1 MIIVHILLWILKIAG
16 ILLLLV
22 LGLLLLGI
30 LTVLF
35 VPVRY
40 ELSAS
45 GDIEEP
51 EKITGKI
58 SIRYFFRLIR
68 FQAAYENQKFHWMAG
83 IAWKKI
89 GQDKNEEPEEEIQE
103 KETPEKYKE
112 DKKVPGRP
120 EDGTREP
127 EEQEGRGK
135 ENDSRKREAVKKEK
149 PDPEKKQ
156 EEKKRKKKSRKAGKA
171 RKRNP
176 DGSGFPGKS
185 SIHFKESVI
194 KIKTLSKTK
203 DRIEKF
209 IKDEVHQSAFKKG
222 KIVLIHFIKTWMP
235 KEARGYVE
243 YGFDDPYYTGKLLSW
258 LALFY
263 PFFGKWL
270 QIAPDFEKPALNGS
284 IFIKGHLRMNHLAA
298 AAVRLVADKNIRST
312 AKEVLH
318 LLKRQKKEES

>member
-68 FQAAYENQKFHWMAG
+68 FQAAYENQKFHWMAR

-156 EEKKRKKKSRKAGKA
+156 EEKSAKEKPQSRKGEK
-171 RKRNP
+171 
-176 DGSGFPGKS
+176 
-185 SIHFKESVI
+185 KESGWQRI
-194 KIKTLSKTK
+194 SGKIKYTFQRICDKIKTLSKTK

>member
-89 GQDKNEEPEEEIQE
+89 GQDKNEEPKEEIQE

-156 EEKKRKKKSRKAGKA
+156 EEKSAKEKPQSRKGEK
-171 RKRNP
+171 
-176 DGSGFPGKS
+176 
-185 SIHFKESVI
+185 KESGWQRI
-194 KIKTLSKTK
+194 SGKIKYTFQRICDKIKTLSKTK

-209 IKDEVHQSAFKKG
+209 IKDEVHQAAFKKE

>member
-68 FQAAYENQKFHWMAG
+68 FQAAYENQKSHWMAG

-135 ENDSRKREAVKKEK
+135 ENDSRKREAAKKEK

-156 EEKKRKKKSRKAGKA
+156 EEKSEKEKPQSRKGEK
-171 RKRNP
+171 
-176 DGSGFPGKS
+176 
-185 SIHFKESVI
+185 KESGWQRI
-194 KIKTLSKTK
+194 SGKIKYTFQRICDKIKTLSKTK

>member
-1 MIIVHILLWILKIAG
+1 MHGKRSGRIRTRSRRKKFRKKRLLKSTKRI
-16 ILLLLV
+16 
-22 LGLLLLGI
+22 
-30 LTVLF
+30 
-35 VPVRY
+35 
-40 ELSAS
+40 
-45 GDIEEP
+45 
-51 EKITGKI
+51 
-58 SIRYFFRLIR
+58 
-68 FQAAYENQKFHWMAG
+68 
-83 IAWKKI
+83 
-89 GQDKNEEPEEEIQE
+89 
-103 KETPEKYKE
+103 
-112 DKKVPGRP
+112 KKVPGRP

-156 EEKKRKKKSRKAGKA
+156 EEKSAKEKPQSRKDEK
-171 RKRNP
+171 
-176 DGSGFPGKS
+176 
-185 SIHFKESVI
+185 KESGWQRI
-194 KIKTLSKTK
+194 SGKIKYTFQRICDKIKTLSKTK